1 MGHEFGS
8 DDDLRSARFLET
20 DLTGAEFREATL
32 TDARLVGV
40 VAHDVEIEGLIS
52 NLRVNGVEVMQF
64 VEAELD
70 RRHPE
75 RVLLRSSDLADLR
88 KGWECLVTAWAQTTD
103 RIAALPVHQQNERV
117 DGEWSALETLRHLV
131 FVTDAWFRR
140 SVLGVPKP
148 FHPIGLAA
156 DFLPNPGE
164 LGLDPTAHPTLA
176 EILEVRTAQA
186 AEISERLDSL
196 TDEDLDRPGVRT
208 DEPGWPIDPT
218 DETVLG
224 CLQVLLDEEWWHHQF
239 CVRDLA
245 SLG

>member
-1 MGHEFGS
+1 MGQEFGS
-8 DDDLRSARFLET
+8 GSDLRGARFVET
-20 DLTGAEFREATL
+20 DLTGAQFREATL
-32 TDARLVGV
+32 TDARFVGV

-75 RVLLRSSDLADLR
+75 RVFLRSSDLADLR
-88 KGWECLVTAWAQTTD
+88 KGWECLVTSWAQTTD
-103 RIAALPVHQQNERV
+103 RIAALPVRQQNERV

-131 FVTDAWFRR
+131 FVTDGWFRR

-148 FHPIGLAA
+148 FHPMGLAP
-156 DFLPNPGE
+156 DFVPRQHQI
-164 LGLDPTAHPTLA
+164 GLDPASGPTLA
-176 EILEVRTAQA
+176 EILEVRAAQA
-186 AEISERLDSL
+186 AEIGAFLDTV
-196 TDEDLDRPGVRT
+196 TDEGLERAGVRT
-208 DEPGWPIDPT
+208 DEPGWPTDPT

>member
-8 DDDLRSARFLET
+8 EDYLRGARFVET

-75 RVLLRSSDLADLR
+75 RVLLRSSGLADLR
-88 KGWECLVTAWAQTTD
+88 KGWECLVTDWAQTTD
-103 RIAALPVHQQNERV
+103 RIAALSVRQQNQRV

-131 FVTDAWFRR
+131 FVTDGWFRR
-140 SVLGVPKP
+140 SVLGIPKP
-148 FHPIGLAA
+148 FHAIGLACDFVAHQDEMGLVA
-156 DFLPNPGE
+156 D
-164 LGLDPTAHPTLA
+164 ARPTLA
-176 EILEVRTAQA
+176 EILEVRAAQA
-186 AEISERLDSL
+186 AEITEFLDTV
-196 TDEDLDRPGVRT
+196 TDEGLERPGART
-208 DEPGWPIDPT
+208 DEPGWPTDPT

>member
-1 MGHEFGS
+1 MAHEFGS
-8 DDDLRSARFLET
+8 EDDLRGARFVET

-88 KGWECLVTAWAQTTD
+88 KGWECLVTEWAPTTD
-103 RIAALPVHQQNERV
+103 RIAALSVRQQNQRV

-131 FVTDAWFRR
+131 FVTDGWVRR
-140 SVLGVPKP
+140 SVLGIPKP
-148 FHPIGLAA
+148 FHPIGLACDFVAHQDEMGLAA
-156 DFLPNPGE
+156 D
-164 LGLDPTAHPTLA
+164 ARPTLG
-176 EILEVRTAQA
+176 EILEVRAAQTHEVTAV
-186 AEISERLDSL
+186 LDTV
-196 TDEDLDRPGVRT
+196 TDEGLERPGART